1 MKVSELTLD
10 VVLNHIREIKE
21 NLEQTDIDLL
31 QAETVAAIQYC
42 ISYTNLSQEELDN
55 YPDITIAVL
64 CLIADMWDER
74 NMLISSSVKENQ
86 TVNTILGMY
95 NFNLLPT
102 SENSVPKDNP
112 SAVLPVNFEVSS

>member
-10 VVLNHIREIKE
+10 VVLNHIREVKE

-31 QAETVAAIQYC
+31 RAETIAAIQYC

-55 YPDITIAVL
+55 YPDITIAIL

-74 NMLISSSVKENQ
+74 NMLISSSMKENP

-102 SENSVPKDNP
+102 SPDESPKDNP
-112 SAVLPVNFEVSS
+112 GAVLPISFEVS

>member
-10 VVLNHIREIKE
+10 VVLNHIREVKE

-31 QAETVAAIQYC
+31 KTETVAAIQYC

-102 SENSVPKDNP
+102 PENSVPKNNP
-112 SAVLPVNFEVSS
+112 SAVLPANFEVNS

>member
-10 VVLNHIREIKE
+10 VVLNHIREVKE

-31 QAETVAAIQYC
+31 TAETVAAIQYC

-55 YPDITIAVL
+55 YPDITIAIL

-102 SENSVPKDNP
+102 PENSAPKDNP
-112 SAVLPVNFEVSS
+112 SAVLPANFEVSS